1 MRDQYDVVI
10 IGAGIQGA
18 GVAQAAA
25 LCGYK
30 TLVIEKYN
38 QAGMGTSSKSSK
50 LIHGGLRYLESA
62 QFRLVKESL
71 NERRRLL
78 NNAPDLVKL
87 IPFYIPVY
95 QHSSR
100 PAWLIYLGLF
110 IYSLF
115 SHKSFARIRKKDWL
129 TLDGLNTHHLKQ
141 VFKYYDAQTDDQ
153 LLTQRVI
160 QSASKL
166 GADIIYQTEF
176 ISSEYDKKHR
186 VSYRS
191 QQQTITIETD
201 YVINCSGPWVH
212 QTQKKIHPEL
222 PLPKL
227 DLIAGTHLIINRNL
241 KCGAYY
247 LQACD
252 HRAVFVT
259 PWKDTQTLI
268 GTTERNYTGDPEL
281 IEPTTEEIDYL
292 LDTYNRNFSE
302 KISQQDIADIFCGLR
317 VLPATNKDI
326 SNTSRDSMIINNAR
340 QPGLITLIGGKLT
353 TYRSSAEA
361 VLRHIKTKQ
370 HLHCNR
376 QKTRNFKLNLD

>member
-176 ISSEYDKKHR
+176 ISSEYDK
-186 VSYRS
+186 S
-191 QQQTITIETD
+191 
-201 YVINCSGPWVH
+201 
-212 QTQKKIHPEL
+212 
-222 PLPKL
+222 
-227 DLIAGTHLIINRNL
+227 
-241 KCGAYY
+241 
-247 LQACD
+247 
-252 HRAVFVT
+252 
-259 PWKDTQTLI
+259 
-268 GTTERNYTGDPEL
+268 TE
-281 IEPTTEEIDYL
+281 
-292 LDTYNRNFSE
+292 
-302 KISQQDIADIFCGLR
+302 
-317 VLPATNKDI
+317 
-326 SNTSRDSMIINNAR
+326 
-340 QPGLITLIGGKLT
+340 
-353 TYRSSAEA
+353 
-361 VLRHIKTKQ
+361 
-370 HLHCNR
+370 
-376 QKTRNFKLNLD
+376 